1 MPPEVPDRLE
11 ALLDP
16 DWLTDALGMR
26 FPGIKVT
33 AMYEGPVV
41 SRMSTNARF
50 GIECKG
56 GVPDGLSPNLCAKGY
71 FAEQQRAWASL
82 GEPEAR
88 FYATVAEA
96 TGVRTLRSVYA
107 DVHPTTRHGVII
119 TEDVIAAG
127 GTFLDALTPYAVDQ
141 AAESLEQ
148 FALLHARTWDT
159 AAQYASWL
167 RPPLMPGLP
176 DDEPRSRSSSST
188 GFSAM
193 RGVDDVRRN
202 FEGEVSVDVA
212 DEVRGDPQ
220 RVVDAMS
227 ALATLPRT
235 EGRVVIHGDAHV
247 GNLFLDGDGRPSL
260 VDWQV
265 VQHNHWSIDVAYHVA
280 SALETDDRRRG
291 ERDLLTHYLDHLRTN
306 GVEPPDAAQAWD
318 DYRTALAYGVF
329 MWGVTLLV
337 DPKIVRRLLQRLTDA
352 AAEHDTFGRL
362 GV

>member
-1 MPPEVPDRLE
+1 MRPEVPDRLE
-11 ALLDP
+11 ALLDLH
-16 DWLTDALGMR
+16 WLTDALGMR
-26 FPGIKVT
+26 FPGIEVT
-33 AMYEGPVV
+33 GVCEGPIV
-41 SRMSTNARF
+41 SRLSTNARF
-50 GIECKG
+50 SIECKG

-71 FAEQQRAWASL
+71 FAESQRALASL

-107 DVHPTTRHGVII
+107 DVHPITRHGVVI

-127 GTFLDALTPYAVDQ
+127 GVFLDALTPYSVDQ
-141 AAESLEQ
+141 AAQSLEQ
-148 FALLHARTWDT
+148 FAVLHARTWGT
-159 AAQYASWL
+159 ADQYASWL
-167 RPPLMPGLP
+167 RPPLMPALP
-176 DDEPRSRSSSST
+176 NGSSRSGSSGS

-202 FEGEVSVDVA
+202 FAGEVGVDVA
-212 DEVRGDPQ
+212 DELRGEPQ
-220 RVVDAMS
+220 RVIDAMA
-227 ALATLPRT
+227 ALATRPRP

-247 GNLFLDGDGRPSL
+247 GNLILDREGRPAL

-265 VQHNHWSIDVAYHVA
+265 IQHNHWSIDVAYHVA
-280 SALETDDRRRG
+280 SALETDDRRRS
-291 ERDLLTHYLDHLRTN
+291 ERDLLTHYLDHLHTN
-306 GVEPPDAAQAWD
+306 GVEPPDATQAWD

-337 DPKIVRRLLQRLTDA
+337 DPKIIRRLLQRLTDA
-352 AAEHDTFGRL
+352 AAQHNTFGRL

>member
-16 DWLTDALGMR
+16 DWLSEALGMR
-26 FPGIKVT
+26 FPGIEVT
-33 AMYEGPVV
+33 AVSEGPVV

-50 GIECKG
+50 SIECKG
-56 GVPDGLSPNLCAKGY
+56 DVPDRLSPDLCAKGY
-71 FAEQQRAWASL
+71 FTEQQHAWASL

-88 FYATVAEA
+88 FYATIAEPA
-96 TGVRTLRSVYA
+96 GVRTLRSVYA
-107 DVHPTTRHGVII
+107 DVHPATRHGVVI

-127 GTFLDALTPYAVDQ
+127 GMFLDALTPYSVDQ
-141 AAESLEQ
+141 TAESLEQ
-148 FALLHARTWDT
+148 FALLHARTWNT
-159 AAQYASWL
+159 APRYKSWL
-167 RPPLMPGLP
+167 RPPLSPGSS
-176 DDEPRSRSSSST
+176 EAATSRSSTST

-193 RGVDDVRRN
+193 RGVDEVRRN
-202 FEGEVSVDVA
+202 FEGDVSADVSA
-212 DEVRGDPQ
+212 EVRSDPQ
-220 RVVDAMS
+220 RVVDAMA
-227 ALATLPRT
+227 ALATAPRP

-280 SALETDDRRRG
+280 SALKTDDRRRS
-291 ERDLLTHYLDHLRTN
+291 ERDLLAHYLDHLRIN
-306 GVEPPDAAQAWD
+306 GVEPPDTAQAWD

-329 MWGVTLLV
+329 MWAVTLLV
-337 DPKIVRRLLQRLTDA
+337 DPKIIRRLLQRLTDA
-352 AAEHDTFGRL
+352 AAEHDTFARL